1 MALLEGKNAIITGA
15 GSGIG
20 KETAKLFAK
29 EGCNLV
35 LSGRRKEPL
44 IEVKNQIHNNINP
57 NLKIFVEP
65 TDLENL
71 DEAKSLGQNALKFF
85 GKIHILVNNAGH
97 SSFARSIRFTSD
109 EEWESVFKVNADGVF
124 KLTQSVIEN
133 MIDNK
138 NGTII
143 TVSSIAAL
151 NPGLLGGASYSS
163 AKAAS
168 LALMRSINSEL
179 NDKGIRTSTIM
190 PAEVDTPILKG
201 RPINPDNDARSTMMM
216 PEDVANTILLCATMP
231 QRTVIQEVV
240 MAPIKD
246 RDRSKEIE
254 AARKAKL

>member
-44 IEVKNQIHNNINP
+44 IEVKNHIHNNINP

-179 NDKGIRTSTIM
+179 NDRGIRTSTIM

>member
-1 MALLEGKNAIITGA
+1 MGLLNDKNAIITGA

-44 IEVKNQIHNNINP
+44 LEVKNEIHNNINKTV
-57 NLKIFVEP
+57 KISVQP

-71 DEAKSLGQNALKFF
+71 SDAKALGEKSLKEF
-85 GKIHILVNNAGH
+85 GSIHILVNNAGH
-97 SSFARSIRFTSD
+97 SSLARSIRYTSD
-109 EEWESVFKVNADGVF
+109 EEWKSVFKVNADGVF

-133 MIDNK
+133 MIENK

-143 TVSSIAAL
+143 TVSSIAAI

-190 PAEVDTPILKG
+190 PAEVDTPILNG
-201 RPINPDNDARSTMMM
+201 RPLNPDSEARSTMMM
-216 PEDVANTILLCATMP
+216 PEDIASMILMCATMP
-231 QRTVIQEVV
+231 HRTVIQEII
-240 MAPIKD
+240 MSPIQD
-246 RDRSKEIE
+246 RDRSKDIE
-254 AARKAKL
+254 AARSAKL

>member
-1 MALLEGKNAIITGA
+1 MNLLKGKNAIITGA

-35 LSGRRKEPL
+35 LAGRRKGPL
-44 IEVKNQIHNNINP
+44 LAVKNEIHENINK
-57 NLKIFVEP
+57 NVKILVEP
-65 TDLENL
+65 TDLEDMN
-71 DEAKSLGQNALKFF
+71 DAKALGEKSIKSF
-85 GKIHILVNNAGH
+85 GTIEILVNNAGH
-97 SSFARSIRFTSD
+97 SSLARSIRYTSD
-109 EEWESVFKVNADGVF
+109 QEWQSVFKVNTDGVF
-124 KLTQSVIEN
+124 KITQSVIES
-133 MIDNK
+133 MIENK

-143 TVSSIAAL
+143 TVSSVAAI

-201 RPINPDNDARSTMMM
+201 RPLDPDSKARSTMMM
-216 PEDVANTILLCATMP
+216 PEDIANMILLCATMP
-231 QRTVIQEVV
+231 HRTVIQEVI
-240 MAPIKD
+240 MSPIQD
-246 RDRSKEIE
+246 RDRSKDIE
-254 AARKAKL
+254 AARNAKL

>member
-1 MALLEGKNAIITGA
+1 MALLKGKNAIITGA

-20 KETAKLFAK
+20 RETAKLFAK

-35 LSGRRKEPL
+35 LSGRREEPL
-44 IEVKNQIHNNINP
+44 LQVKKEIHDNINSD
-57 NLKIFVEP
+57 LKILVEP
-65 TDLENL
+65 TDLEKL
-71 DEAKSLGQNALKFF
+71 DQAKSLGENAIKSF
-85 GKIHILVNNAGH
+85 GSIHILVNNAGH
-97 SSFARSIRFTSD
+97 SSFARSIRYTSD

-138 NGTII
+138 YGTII

-201 RPINPDNDARSTMMM
+201 RPINPDNDARATMMM
-216 PEDVANTILLCATMP
+216 PEDVASMILLCATMP
-231 QRTVIQEVV
+231 HRTVIQEIV

-246 RDRSKEIE
+246 RDRSVEIE

>member
-179 NDKGIRTSTIM
+179 NDRGIRTSTIM

>member
-1 MALLEGKNAIITGA
+1 MALLKKKNAIINGA

-20 KETAKLFAK
+20 RETAILFAK

-35 LSGRRKEPL
+35 LSGRREEPL
-44 IEVKNQIHNNINP
+44 VKLRDEIHKNINAD
-57 NLKIFVEP
+57 LKILVLP
-65 TDLENL
+65 TDLEQL
-71 DEAKSLGQNALKFF
+71 DQAKSLGENAINFF
-85 GKIHILVNNAGH
+85 GSIDILVNNAGH
-97 SSFARSIRFTSD
+97 SSFARSIRYTSD

-151 NPGLLGGASYSS
+151 NPGLLGGASYSY

-201 RPINPDNDARSTMMM
+201 RPINPDDDARATMMM
-216 PEDVANTILLCATMP
+216 PEDVASTILLCATMP
-231 QRTVIQEVV
+231 HRTVIQEIV

-246 RDRSKEIE
+246 RDRSVEIE

>member
-1 MALLEGKNAIITGA
+1 MVMNDTL
-15 GSGIG
+15 
-20 KETAKLFAK
+20 
-29 EGCNLV
+29 
-35 LSGRRKEPL
+35 
-44 IEVKNQIHNNINP
+44 
-57 NLKIFVEP
+57 
-65 TDLENL
+65 TDLEKL
-71 DEAKSLGQNALKFF
+71 DQAKSLGENAIKSF
-85 GKIHILVNNAGH
+85 GSIHILVNNAGH
-97 SSFARSIRFTSD
+97 SSFARSIRYTSD

-138 NGTII
+138 YGTII

-201 RPINPDNDARSTMMM
+201 RPINPDNDARATMMM
-216 PEDVANTILLCATMP
+216 PEDVASMILLCATMP
-231 QRTVIQEVV
+231 HRTVIQEIV

-246 RDRSKEIE
+246 RDRSVEIE